1 MPTFR
6 NNENDN
12 QPMRRAIINET
23 APYRPSANHIPLFP
37 KISAPTVT
45 SNTKAISAMTTARNK
60 LIVLPVYASQPFEV
74 LGAW

>member
-1 MPTFR
+1 
-6 NNENDN
+6 
-12 QPMRRAIINET
+12 
-23 APYRPSANHIPLFP
+23 LFP